1 MEIRRALRQD
11 SDELAAL
18 FNHVEDSGYMLFNP
32 GERKATDIQM
42 EKQLEQLEKNPRS
55 AFLVAASGPDLH
67 GYLLLVGNGL
77 ERTRHA
83 AKIVIGIREKDRGK
97 GIGARL
103 FHEMEKFARL
113 NGIRRLELSVIA
125 NNASALSLYAKMRF
139 EQEGVRRESLFFDGK
154 FHDEYLLSKLL

>member
-32 GERKATDIQM
+32 GERKATDTQM
-42 EKQLEQLEKNPRS
+42 ERQLEQIEKNRNS
-55 AFLVAASGPDLH
+55 AFLVAASGHDLH

-77 ERTRHA
+77 ERTRHS

-97 GIGARL
+97 GIGVKL
-103 FHEMEKFARL
+103 FQEMEKFARL

-125 NNASALSLYAKMRF
+125 NNAPALSLYAKMGF